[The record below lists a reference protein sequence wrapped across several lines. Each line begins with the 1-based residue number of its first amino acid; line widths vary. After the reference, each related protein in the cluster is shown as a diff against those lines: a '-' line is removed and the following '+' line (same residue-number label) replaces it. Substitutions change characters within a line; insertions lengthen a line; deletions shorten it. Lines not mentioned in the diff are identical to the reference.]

1 MLDHDGCS
9 WPFHCHEGCMSC
21 QEFESKHGEEIDRY
35 ISNLAEV
42 REAARR
48 ERRSKRQSGS

>member
-21 QEFESKHGEEIDRY
+21 QEFERKHGEEIDRY